1 MNLNRLL
8 ESKIVGYIEKYL
20 QLDLKYYIRNYL
32 YLIVAEGVAMV
43 LGLLLSVAFAR
54 LLPKELYGHWN
65 YIFSIIGLLAI
76 FTLPGMNT
84 AIIQAVARG
93 HEKVLVE
100 GTKKRFKWSTLG
112 SIGVLGVGIY
122 YFLTGSIELGKAF
135 MVFTLFLPFYEN
147 FQTYTAFLSGKK
159 QFDKFAKYRIVT
171 QIVSVLVT
179 VTVIYLSRN
188 LLLILT
194 ANLLSFSLLRGYFF
208 RLTARN
214 IQGQSDDP
222 EAIPFG
228 KRLTALQ
235 IPAIIREN
243 YAKIIVGIFL
253 SFQELA
259 IYSIAFVI
267 PQFLEAL
274 LSHIVPL
281 TFPKLATMDEKQA
294 YSEVKKRYLYL
305 VLSSAAVS
313 GIFILICPYIL
324 PFLYSEKY
332 VDSVLYAQI
341 LLIATIFGIPTKFL
355 RAGLFPAQ
363 KKVKEMLKLRMATL
377 ISEVILLIILIS
389 TLGLLGVVIARTLVS
404 LLSMIYSWRLMKWI

>member
-1 MNLNRLL
+1 M
-8 ESKIVGYIEKYL
+8 
-20 QLDLKYYIRNYL
+20 
-32 YLIVAEGVAMV
+32 
-43 LGLLLSVAFAR
+43 
-54 LLPKELYGHWN
+54 
-65 YIFSIIGLLAI
+65 
-76 FTLPGMNT
+76 
-84 AIIQAVARG
+84 
-93 HEKVLVE
+93 
-100 GTKKRFKWSTLG
+100 
-112 SIGVLGVGIY
+112 
-122 YFLTGSIELGKAF
+122 
-135 MVFTLFLPFYEN
+135 
-147 FQTYTAFLSGKK
+147 
-159 QFDKFAKYRIVT
+159 
-171 QIVSVLVT
+171 
-179 VTVIYLSRN
+179 
-188 LLLILT
+188 

-208 RLTARN
+208 RVTARN
-214 IQGQSDDP
+214 IQAQSDDP
-222 EAIPFG
+222 EMIPFG

-243 YAKIIVGIFL
+243 YAKIIIGIFL

-259 IYSIAFVI
+259 VYSIAFVI
-267 PQFLEAL
+267 PQFLVSL

-281 TFPKLATMDEKQA
+281 TLPKLAVMDEKRA

-305 VLSSAAVS
+305 VLGSAAVS

-341 LLIATIFGIPTKFL
+341 LLISTIFGIPTKFL